1 MGGLLALLT
10 GVLPGIL
17 DKLIPDEAAR
27 AKAQMEIQQ
36 QLLEAAERGDLA
48 QIEVNKAEAA
58 NASVFVSGWRP
69 AVGWLC
75 MIALLWKYVIGPT
88 AEWACAI
95 WAPGVT
101 LPQIDTSELIPL
113 LLGMLG
119 LGSLRTFEKMRGVG
133 TMSLGEQP
141 APAPKIAPG
150 ASHR

>member
-17 DKLIPDEAAR
+17 DRLIPDEAAR
-27 AKAQMEIQQ
+27 AKAQLEIQQ
-36 QLLEAAERGDLA
+36 QLLAAAERGDLA

-58 NASVFVSGWRP
+58 NASIFVSGWRP

-75 MIALLWKYVIGPT
+75 MVGLFWKYIVGPT

-119 LGSLRTFEKMRGVG
+119 LGGLRTFEKVKGIG

-141 APAPKIAPG
+141 APAPKV
-150 ASHR
+150 ASGGQNR